1 MGYNTHFGGRLMFED
16 QKQLT
21 EVQWTYLRLF
31 TAYCHFDVRENLA
44 ERAED
49 PARAATGLPLGP
61 NCCFFLDSGVFVLM

>member
-1 MGYNTHFGGRLMFED
+1 MFKD